1 MSPRQNTPSRWPAWL
16 RISVFKIDL
25 ALAILV
31 PGAGVLLFAY
41 FGYGAD
47 TRAGIAFLQSIEQSS
62 LDMRFGMRG
71 QRPHDDRIVIV
82 GIDERTLQEV
92 GSFPLPRKTYDTL
105 VDQLSA
111 GGARVIAFDA
121 TFPSPET
128 NSDKAALEHLQAEL
142 GPSAPASVT
151 KKIQQLE
158 AASDPDASFADSM

>member
-25 ALAILV
+25 ALAIV
-31 PGAGVLLFAY
+31 VTVAGVWLFAY

-62 LDMRFGMRG
+62 LDLRFGMRG

-92 GSFPLPRKTYDTL
+92 GSFPLPRKTYATL
-105 VDQLSA
+105 VDRLSA
-111 GGARVIAFDA
+111 SGARVIAFDA
-121 TFPSPET
+121 TFPTPET
-128 NSDKAALEHLQAEL
+128 NGGKEALQRLQTEL
-142 GPSAPASVT
+142 GPFAPASVK

-158 AASDPDASFADSM
+158 STGDSDAVFAD